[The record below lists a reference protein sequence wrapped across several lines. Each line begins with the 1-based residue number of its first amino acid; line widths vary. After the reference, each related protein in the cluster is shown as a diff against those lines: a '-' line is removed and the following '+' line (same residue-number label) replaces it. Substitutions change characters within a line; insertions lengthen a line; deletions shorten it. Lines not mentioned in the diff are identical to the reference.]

1 MTKKLIQY
9 WTHFL
14 LSSLLK
20 ICWYEN
26 DTKGMVKYD
35 RIEQKLTIITDLFAL
50 TLSTAPTKVFSHFNN
65 ASVVPRSSAGFPAL

>member
-26 DTKGMVKYD
+26 DTRRMVKD
-35 RIEQKLTIITDLFAL
+35 RTEQKFIIISDVFAL
-50 TLSTAPTKVFSHFNN
+50 TISMAPTKIFSRFHK
-65 ASVVPRSSAGFPAL
+65 ASVVPKSSTTFPTL